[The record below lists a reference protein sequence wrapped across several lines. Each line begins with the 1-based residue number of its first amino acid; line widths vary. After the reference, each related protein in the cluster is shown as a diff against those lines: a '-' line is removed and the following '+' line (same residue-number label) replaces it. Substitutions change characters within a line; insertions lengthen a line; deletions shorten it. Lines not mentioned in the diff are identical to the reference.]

1 MNRRQALK
9 LGAAAL
15 SLAVLPVRLSAGN
28 MEVFDRII
36 AKAEENEWKFFPY
49 GELVSLVGMEFTG
62 TPYKGGTLEGDGPE
76 TCRVNL
82 DGLDCVT
89 FVEASFCIARIII
102 QGNPTWENFIEEVEF
117 TRYRGGI
124 MSGYTSRL
132 HYTSEW
138 FADNYEKGVFENV
151 NDELNGNRV
160 DFGLN
165 FMSSHPQYYPALQ
178 RDSVEIFR
186 MKKIEAKINEMEH
199 LVIEKRRVPEIA
211 PKLQNGDIIAFATTV
226 DGLDYSH
233 TGLIRYVVNKPHLLH
248 ASSDK
253 NKVLLDVSLENY
265 IAKKDKITGISV
277 ARPINPKTK
286 TWKREMR

>member
-15 SLAVLPVRLSAGN
+15 SLAVLPIRLSAGN

-36 AKAEENEWKFFPY
+36 AKAEENEWKYAPF
-49 GELVSLVGMEFTG
+49 GEVISLIGMEFLG
-62 TPYKGGTLEGDGPE
+62 VPYVGGTLEGDGPE

-82 DGLDCVT
+82 EGLDCVT
-89 FVEASFCIARIII
+89 FVEASFCMARVII
-102 QGNPTWENFIEEVEF
+102 QGNPTWENFLKEVEF
-117 TRYRGGI
+117 TRYRGGV

-138 FADNYEKGVFENV
+138 LADNYEKGTLENV
-151 NDELNGNRV
+151 NDEFDGTRV

-186 MKKIEAKINEMEH
+186 MKKIEAKINEMKH
-199 LVIEKRRVPEIA
+199 LVIKKRRIPEILN
-211 PKLQNGDIIAFATTV
+211 KLQNGDIVAFATTV
-226 DGLDYSH
+226 EGLDYSH
-233 TGLIRYVVNKPHLLH
+233 TGLIRYVVNEPHLLH
-248 ASSDK
+248 ASSVEK
-253 NKVLLDVSLENY
+253 KVVLGERVDRYV
-265 IAKKDKITGISV
+265 AGKDKITGISI
-277 ARPINPKTK
+277 ARPINPKLK
-286 TWKREMR
+286 IWKRNLR